1 MRKYNYKT
9 TLILAWV
16 LFYILA
22 PCQILARDI
31 PLHVAVKGADIAEVK
46 RLIASGANV
55 NEQDYKG
62 TTALSLAFLSSQ
74 QKITDYLLEHG
85 ADPNADK
92 KLIRDLIRKGDI
104 KTIERLLNNGANIN
118 GPLNTIW
125 SDEIPLLEAI
135 QYKKLDIAL
144 MLIKRGAN
152 VNIEPKRKDRD
163 FENPLSLAAYDQNMT
178 FVLKALLEAGAD
190 PNIQVILDSTP
201 LQNASKINNIDAVR
215 LLIGKGANVNA
226 ADSDGITPLIASLS
240 DKKRNKTKELETVK
254 TLIANGADVNS
265 VYQSL
270 QYSESHVYNGNSL
283 LHYAII
289 SGTPETI
296 KYLLS
301 LKLNI
306 NLQNKRGVT
315 PLHYAANQRRTD
327 NFELLLKN
335 GANPRIKDNDGK
347 DPIFVA
353 LDTWGKVDGS
363 ISDSYKKLFRKYKL
377 IE

>member
-1 MRKYNYKT
+1 MRKYNYKA
-9 TLILAWV
+9 TLVLAWV
-16 LFYILA
+16 LFFILA

-31 PLHVAVKGADIAEVK
+31 PLHVAVKGADIDEVK

-55 NEQDYKG
+55 NESDFNG
-62 TTALSLAFLSSQ
+62 TTALSLALLSSQ
-74 QKITDYLLEHG
+74 QKITDYLFEHG

-104 KTIERLLNNGANIN
+104 KTIERLLNNGANID
-118 GPLNTIW
+118 GPHNTIW
-125 SDEIPLLEAI
+125 PDEIPLLEAI
-135 QYKKLDIAL
+135 QSKKTDIAL

-178 FVLKALLEAGAD
+178 LVLKSLLEAGAD

-201 LQNASKINNIDAVR
+201 LQNASKINNVDAVR
-215 LLIGKGANVNA
+215 LLIKKGANVNA

-254 TLIANGADVNS
+254 TLIANGADFNRP
-265 VYQSL
+265 YQSL

-315 PLHYAANQRRTD
+315 PLHYAANQRQTN

-335 GANPRIKDNDGK
+335 GANPRIKNNDGK

-353 LDTWGKVDGS
+353 LDTWGKVDGL
-363 ISDSYKKLFRKYKL
+363 ISDSYKRLFRKYKL